1 MFACWFYAFVRRKFH
16 HLCALLRPRSTTPL
30 CHLAYQCPVGSGGGR
45 EGTQTI
51 YVCWNN
57 RIHFELNVLSG
68 LQVLNYNWMAY
79 SVPKA
84 GLGESRNW
92 WNVENVLLFSIT
104 WLNADKRQVNSV
116 TWTVFFSTDW
126 REEKSQSDCE
136 EYAEHWTLQS
146 FLLNKNH
153 PLPGWLVITSTK
165 CRPHPNSAVQWSRHG
180 LWRMGRIC
188 KTRKR

>member
-116 TWTVFFSTDW
+116 TWTVFFQYGLTRGKEPIW
-126 REEKSQSDCE
+126 
-136 EYAEHWTLQS
+136 
-146 FLLNKNH
+146 
-153 PLPGWLVITSTK
+153 
-165 CRPHPNSAVQWSRHG
+165 
-180 LWRMGRIC
+180 LWRIC
-188 KTRKR
+188 RALNFTVVSSEQKPSTPRLACYNLHKVSSTPKLGCSVIEAWSLAYGEDL